1 MSKRKKTYY
10 IAEQIMEA
18 KRKLQKQRQ
27 EKQMEHTIMAGA
39 MSKATTAYDKD
50 FDLTID
56 GEEVRVILHWDDMDG
71 FELTWMDKEGR
82 FITSPDWLDEVDDF
96 CLKLDS
102 TEAHSK
108 VLL

>member
-1 MSKRKKTYY
+1 
-10 IAEQIMEA
+10 
-18 KRKLQKQRQ
+18 
-27 EKQMEHTIMAGA
+27 MEHEIKTGA
-39 MSKATTAYDKD
+39 MTKGVTAYDKD

-56 GEEVRVILHWDDMDG
+56 GVETRVILHWDDMDG
-71 FELTWMDKEGR
+71 YELTWMDKEGR